1 MLLFETTGNTASA
14 LLANVTTAVQT
25 TFGDLAPIV
34 AVIAGII
41 LAFIVVRYV
50 IGLVKH
56 VGKR

>member
-14 LLANVTTAVQT
+14 LIASATTAVQT

-34 AVIAGII
+34 ALVVGIV
-41 LAFIVVRYV
+41 LAFVVVRYI
-50 IGLVKH
+50 IGLFKQ